1 MLSKNIVEVMDQEH
15 PRMQV
20 ELNSFSS
27 KTVTETTTV
36 TVTKAV
42 TETVTVNSYVR
53 HSNSD
58 CCL

>member
-1 MLSKNIVEVMDQEH
+1 MDQEH